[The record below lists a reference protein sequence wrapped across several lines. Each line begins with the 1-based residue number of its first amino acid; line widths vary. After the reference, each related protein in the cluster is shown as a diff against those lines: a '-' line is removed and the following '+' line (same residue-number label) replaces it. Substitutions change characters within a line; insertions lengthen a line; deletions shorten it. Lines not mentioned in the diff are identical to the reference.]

1 MLFDEV
7 KNVIADALRVP
18 ADTLDADSSVG
29 DFPEWNSLGHM
40 LIVNAIE
47 EHFGITLDSERIM
60 ELESVADFAEAVD
73 AQCGGNAG
81 K

>member
-7 KNVIADALRVP
+7 KTVIADALHVP
-18 ADTLDADSSVG
+18 ADALDADSSVG

-40 LIVNAIE
+40 LIVSAIE

-60 ELESVADFAEAVD
+60 ELESVGDFAEAVE
-73 AQCGGNAG
+73 AQRGNAQ